1 MAKKGAFSQ
10 NLGEIERV
18 LDRLAGP
25 EAGRVVEWTINSSAW
40 KVLKEIRKPESQGGW
55 PIDTKT
61 SWKKWGF
68 ERIKRSGGRVTFGI
82 TNDATPADRPPP
94 NRSTRSRWSSV
105 GYVPF
110 VYAKGDGAAR
120 RPIAPRIVKR
130 AILSARGTLE
140 KNYFERLNRILEKRR
155 RHGR

>member
-1 MAKKGAFSQ
+1 MAKNPFVAD
-10 NLGEIERV
+10 LLEIEKV
-18 LDRLAGP
+18 LNALAGP

-55 PIDTKT
+55 PVDTGA

-68 ERIKRSGGRVTFGI
+68 ERVKKSGGRVTFVI
-82 TNDATPADRPPP
+82 FNDAPALRGRLAGHAYAP
-94 NRSTRSRWSSV
+94 W
-105 GYVPF
+105 

-120 RPIAPRIVKR
+120 RPIAPGIVKR
-130 AILSARGTLE
+130 AILSARATLE
-140 KNYFERLNRILEKRR
+140 KNYFERLNRILAKRR